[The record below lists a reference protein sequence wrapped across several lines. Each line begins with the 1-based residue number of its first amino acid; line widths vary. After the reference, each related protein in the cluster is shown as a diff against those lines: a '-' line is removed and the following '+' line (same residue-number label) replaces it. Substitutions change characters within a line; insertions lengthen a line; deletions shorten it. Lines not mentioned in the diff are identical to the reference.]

1 MSEKTEKLPQSA
13 SESRVKLSSYI
24 AGFTLSLA
32 LTLAAY
38 VIVSQNAY
46 GKKGI
51 IVAVA
56 TLAIT
61 QFIVQMLFFM
71 HLGHESGPRWKLL
84 ALIFMTGVVF
94 IIVVGSLWIMDHLDY
109 NMMSPKD
116 MQEYMDSQDSL

>member
-1 MSEKTEKLPQSA
+1 MSEKLPQSA

-24 AGFTLSLA
+24 AGFALSLA

-38 VIVSQNAY
+38 VIVTQNTY

-51 IVAVA
+51 VAAVA
-56 TLAIT
+56 TLAMT

-84 ALIFMTGVVF
+84 ALIFMAGVVL

-109 NMMSPKD
+109 NMMAPKD
-116 MQEYMDSQDSL
+116 VQQYMDSQDGL